1 MLTHELEQRFCRA
14 RRWAIARDFATL
26 NAEQQQAVLATEG
39 PLLLLAGA
47 GSGKTTVLIH
57 RIANLIRYGCGSDSV
72 QVPDGLTEEDVAF
85 LEGWAASP
93 DPAQRSRMEAL
104 CRMEPAAP
112 WSILAITFTNKA
124 AGELKER
131 LERMLGPQAN
141 DIWASTFHSA
151 CVRILRR
158 DIERLGFSSS
168 FTIYDTDDSQRVI
181 KDILKEANIDERN
194 LPPRSILTE
203 ISRAKDEMLL
213 AADYAARHSRAGDW
227 RKQIIAN
234 VYREYERRLWEAS
247 ALDFDDI
254 ILHTVRLL
262 RQEPEVCDYYRRKF
276 RYVLIDE
283 YQDTNNLQ
291 YLLASTLAGGYEN
304 FCVVG
309 DDDQS
314 IYRFRGA
321 TIENILSFE
330 KQYPNCRVIRLEQ
343 NYRSTANILG
353 ASNAVIRNN
362 QGRKGKELWTKAE
375 DGSLLQLYTA
385 MNEHDEAHYILSQIL
400 TGLRTG
406 RQEKDYAILYRS
418 NSVTNILYQ
427 TLVRNGINVYM
438 RHPITGSAEVK
449 DVMAYL
455 FLVQNGNDDLRFK
468 RIINKPTR
476 GIGDRTVDTLQ
487 QLAQEEG
494 VSMFALLNYER
505 LPDALSRSG
514 ARLEQFRRMILDLRE
529 KSDQMTLPEFYD
541 YLLQATGYLAE
552 LEEKDTPEN
561 KRRKEHLM
569 DFKNVI
575 YDYVANAAQG
585 DVQPTLAGF
594 LEELVLDEELGAQ
607 DEDDSREQKPKEE
620 RVQMM
625 TMHAAKGLEF
635 PVVFLIAMEDGV
647 FPSDLAIGEPEEME
661 EERRIC
667 YVAMTRAKKQLYLT
681 NTCQRMRFGQTRPNR
696 PSRFVQEIPEQFLER
711 SGRSSLDRDM
721 DDFNQDWTPGI
732 PSRSSGYG
740 GYQNPYRTGF
750 GGNPYSRPAS
760 PRPAAPVSSRP
771 AASTAS
777 RSAQPTGAARYPIPG
792 RTPASSAPKAAP
804 AAPSA
809 APKAP
814 MLQLSKGDMVQHKAF
829 GKGMVT
835 SAQKVG
841 GDVMVEVA
849 FDNVGTK
856 RLMLKFASAQ
866 MTKL

>member
-1 MLTHELEQRFCRA
+1 MLDHELELRFCRA
-14 RRWAIARDFATL
+14 RKAAIACDFARM
-26 NAEQQQAVLATEG
+26 NQEQQQAVLTTEG

-47 GSGKTTVLIH
+47 GSGKTTVLIN
-57 RIANLIRYGCGSDSV
+57 RIANLMKYGRGSDSV
-72 QVPDGLTEEDVAF
+72 EVPEGVTADDVAF
-85 LEGWAASP
+85 LERYAAGP
-93 DPAQRSRMEAL
+93 GPEDKPRMERL
-104 CRMEPAAP
+104 CRLDPAAP

-131 LERMLGPQAN
+131 LERMLGSEAKE
-141 DIWASTFHSA
+141 IWASTFHSA

-158 DIERLGFSSS
+158 DIDKLGFSSS
-168 FTIYDTDDSQRVI
+168 FTIYDTDDSVRVI
-181 KDILKEANIDERN
+181 KDILKERNIDDKQFQPKSV
-194 LPPRSILTE
+194 LGY
-203 ISRAKDEMLL
+203 ISRAKDEMKL
-213 AADYAARHSRAGDW
+213 AADFLAECRRGGDF
-227 RKQIIAN
+227 RLQRIAEIY
-234 VYREYERRLWEAS
+234 VEYERRLWDAS

-262 RQEPEVCDYYRRKF
+262 KQDEGVRSYYQRKF

-291 YLLASTLAGGYEN
+291 YMLASTLAGGYEN

-330 KQYPNCRVIRLEQ
+330 KQYKGARVIRLEQ
-343 NYRSTANILG
+343 NYRSTGNILD
-353 ASNAVIRNN
+353 AANAVIRNN
-362 QGRKGKELWTKAE
+362 QGRKGKELWTKAGAG
-375 DGSLLQLYTA
+375 DKLQLYTA
-385 MNEHDEAHYILSQIL
+385 MNENDEAHYILGQIL

-476 GIGDRTVDTLQ
+476 GIGDKTVDTLQ

-514 ARLEQFRRMILDLRE
+514 AKLEQFRRMILDLRE
-529 KSDQMTLPEFYD
+529 KSDQMNLPEFYD

-552 LEEKDTPEN
+552 LEEKNTPEN
-561 KRRKEHLM
+561 QRRKEHLM
-569 DFKNVI
+569 DFKNI
-575 YDYVANAAQG
+575 IHDYVTNAADG

-647 FPSDLAIGEPEEME
+647 FPNDVAIGEPEEME

-667 YVAMTRAKKQLYLT
+667 YVAMTRAKQQLYLT

-696 PSRFVQEIPEQFLER
+696 LSRFVEEIPAEYLER
-711 SGRSSLDRDM
+711 SGRTFMSREE
-721 DDFNQDWTPGI
+721 DDWGGI
-732 PSRSSGYG
+732 LSRSSGYD
-740 GYQNPYRTGF
+740 GYSNSCRTGYAQS
-750 GGNPYSRPAS
+750 GRSAYGT
-760 PRPAAPVSSRP
+760 V
-771 AASTAS
+771 S
-777 RSAQPTGAARYPIPG
+777 RSASGVTSYKAATSGAAKYPLPG
-792 RTPASSAPKAAP
+792 KKAP
-804 AAPSA
+804 AAGGIKSANSA
-809 APKAP
+809 AALPEYR
-814 MLQLSKGDMVQHKAF
+814 KGDMVNHKAF

-835 SAQKVG
+835 STQKVG
-841 GDVMVEVA
+841 GDVMIEIA

-856 RLMLKFASAQ
+856 RLMLKFAAAQ
-866 MTKL
+866 LTKL